1 MQTQQIATAVS
12 IPAIHSALA
21 APATSVRFATIKQ
34 AAVVRPVFTE
44 AAFRD
49 IRFKAFDRKNSRGE
63 VIKGNGSGEFGCW
76 IEVGG
81 KVLLD
86 LPRFDAWLES
96 HKVRAGQSHEA
107 SHAPLQVEGWGG
119 NGVEQNGTKRIR
131 RCSTA
136 THPPPGLPVEGGG
149 DNASGIQASTE
160 KVRGAM

>member
-1 MQTQQIATAVS
+1 MQTAAIQTSASVPTIHAALATAETS
-12 IPAIHSALA
+12 I
-21 APATSVRFATIKQ
+21 RFATIKQ
-34 AAVVRPVFTE
+34 AAIVRPVFTE

-96 HKVRAGQSHEA
+96 QKAVAA
-107 SHAPLQVEGWGG
+107 
-119 NGVEQNGTKRIR
+119 K
-131 RCSTA
+131 
-136 THPPPGLPVEGGG
+136 
-149 DNASGIQASTE
+149 
-160 KVRGAM
+160 